1 MTLNPQRQPRGTAT
15 GGQFAS
21 SLNPE
26 PTVDLNYGRVANAS
40 LPNAI
45 ESLRIYYQSN
55 DSSDLDEGMHDSLND
70 VFRAYDASVVRARE
84 ESEELES
91 AAREADQTTDI
102 AEPNNPAADLL
113 SGSWFTMRDEWESD
127 WRGEVCVDGVIL
139 QVRNYGD
146 GTPNDYDYDSS
157 EHGWAEVENAASY
170 VGRGFPELAG
180 KSDNEALDAFVSI
193 LREKEQS

>member
-1 MTLNPQRQPRGTAT
+1 MTTNSQRQPRGTAT

-26 PTVDLNYGRVANAS
+26 PTVDLEYGRVAHAS

-45 ESLRIYYQSN
+45 ESLRVYYQSN

-70 VFRAYDASVVRARE
+70 VFRAYDADLVGARE
-84 ESEELES
+84 E
-91 AAREADQTTDI
+91 ADHL
-102 AEPNNPAADLL
+102 AERVEPSDPRADLL
-113 SGSWFTMRDEWESD
+113 SGSWFTMRDEWESG

-139 QVRNYGD
+139 QVRSHGD

>member
-113 SGSWFTMRDEWESD
+113 SGSWFTMRDEWESG
-127 WRGEVCVDGVIL
+127 WRGEVCV
-139 QVRNYGD
+139 
-146 GTPNDYDYDSS
+146 DYDYDSS